1 VRVPFAAR
9 ATALG
14 AAACLTGAIALHVQ
28 SRTWLFESEGTGGAE
43 LYVRSGETLKRMALS
58 YDAILADI
66 YWIRAVQYFGGT
78 RLDTRPGRSYDRLY
92 PLLDIATT
100 LDPQFNIAYRFG
112 AVFLA
117 EAYPNGPG
125 QPDSAI
131 RLLKKGFAANP
142 TRWQY
147 LHDIGFVYYWWLR
160 DYQGAARWFERARA
174 VPGAPEWLAPLAA
187 VTLTKGGDRAGAR
200 ALWEHMLE
208 TGEHEY
214 LRRIARHRLG
224 QLRVL
229 DDLDV
234 LNARLARVRE
244 KTGHPATS
252 WAALAPHPGVAAEPP
267 LDPAG
272 VPYVLDPATGLASV
286 STKSPYYPLPL
297 ETQPRPG
304 PQP

>member
-1 VRVPFAAR
+1 MISAPR

-14 AAACLTGAIALHVQ
+14 AAACLMGAITLHAQ
-28 SRTWLFESEGTGGAE
+28 SRTARAENGGTGGGE
-43 LYVRSGETLKRMALS
+43 LYIRSGETLKRMALS
-58 YDAILADI
+58 YDAILADL

-78 RLDTRPGRSYDRLY
+78 RLDTRPGKSYDRLY

-125 QPDSAI
+125 QPASAI

-160 DYQGAARWFERARA
+160 DYQAAASWFQRARA

-187 VTLTKGGDRAGAR
+187 VTLTRGGDRAGAR
-200 ALWEHMLE
+200 ALWERMLE

-214 LRRIARHRLG
+214 LRRIARHRLL

-229 DDLDV
+229 DDLDA
-234 LNARLARVRE
+234 LNARLARMRE
-244 KTGHPATS
+244 ETGHPVTS
-252 WAALAPHPGVAAEPP
+252 WAALGPHAGARGEPP
-267 LDPAG
+267 RDPAG
-272 VPYVLDPATGLASV
+272 VPYVLDPATGRASV
-286 STKSPYYPLPL
+286 SKRSPYYPLPL
-297 ETQPRPG
+297 ESQLRPG